1 MEQNTKHIFGAY
13 LNMARQNAFITLSHI
28 SKILGATKEGNEAHL
43 SQMKA
48 ITILKSGRPEE
59 KEKAVK
65 ILTKHFPFLK
75 PMVDNDISRKD
86 SVSQTANADM
96 YSDILIK
103 TFNILNLLRDQHSHY
118 IFIDERID
126 AKEGA
131 KKAGIESDN
140 KKLVYYLKNCF
151 DGARRIAKDRFEF
164 SDDDMKFLTGSKS
177 GDRYEEIIKTDE
189 NGEFIYNGKWP
200 AKIHRERDDFAY
212 KLDTKGKTLSP
223 KGILF
228 LICLFIEKKYATML
242 LDTPEL
248 HFFSNNTPEIQKK
261 IIREIFSVYRIRLP
275 KARID
280 SEKPVFAL
288 GLDMLNELKKCP
300 DELFETLSKKD
311 QDKFRIQPERDN
323 ADNDNMEILMKRYQ
337 DRFPYY
343 AMRYF
348 DDNRLLKK
356 IRFQVSLGKYRYKF
370 YEKKGIDSDNN
381 DRIRALQKELNGFGR
396 LDEIEKVRKE
406 KWAEHI
412 RPYEE
417 IRQDTADEKP
427 YITDHRA
434 NYVTN
439 GNRIGMAFNSAKR
452 QIIDKGYFIPVING
466 KETLCKV
473 PDCWMSIHELKAMVF
488 HNLLCD
494 KDSKGETESV
504 IINYVERYRRLFSD
518 IKEKKLLPIS
528 QNRDEAASVI
538 KGDYNLEFSEIP
550 EKLQDYLTN
559 KSVNIQERF
568 NKLSKERIDKMIS
581 WSERATERL
590 EKDLKVI
597 KDSKTNKI
605 GSDKYVDIKPG
616 RLARFLSEDIL
627 LLQPTKKQGR
637 DKLTGMNFQVM
648 QSSLAIYDKSI
659 EELRRMFVSAQLIGS
674 NISHPFL
681 DKVLDKKPQDT
692 IKFYQIY
699 LEKRIKYL
707 KKLTS
712 KDYKECN
719 FLFSGR
725 QKWTE
730 RDDSYYTD
738 LSGRYLEQPIELP
751 RGLFN
756 EVIKEKLKSKYSDKS
771 DLIASLSKGRC
782 NVSFLIAEF
791 FRHIHD
797 DDNQPFYAYKRTYD
811 IFNNLKDNR
820 TDREIFKPKKEH
832 YLSLDDIL
840 LENETLDKSISKYMQ
855 KKAGNILSGGNSG
868 KNDEYN
874 KIIECF
880 KEVDLSSEIKQERS
894 FFNKIK
900 KQVEEGKRVDG
911 DIAQIKSLL
920 HRKGID
926 YKNIKTSNKTF
937 DLTIYEGYPEYK
949 KICAQLRDFRK
960 NEKVI
965 RQYKVQD
972 ILLYL
977 MAKDVLINS
986 EWKNNE
992 MDEIGQYK
1000 LKNIIPEGDNNILSL
1015 RIPFSISLK
1024 LEDNSVKTIRQE
1036 SLKLKNYG
1044 DFFKFIYDQRIKT
1057 LLPQIKSA
1065 KILDREVLEKELE
1078 QYDLNRTP
1086 LFKLVLDFEKSI
1098 VLQKP
1103 ELELE
1108 RHDFKQILNEF
1119 NADMEN
1125 KDRMRLIRN
1134 AFCHNSYPK
1143 LNDIE
1148 EATKSE
1154 IPKIASS
1161 LVHSFKK
1168 LANN

>member
-1 MEQNTKHIFGAY
+1 MDQNTKYVFGAY

-28 SKILGATKEGNEAHL
+28 SKILGAEKEGNEARL
-43 SQMKA
+43 SEMKA

-65 ILTKHFPFLK
+65 MLTKHFPFLK

-86 SVSQTANADM
+86 SGSQTASTDM
-96 YSDILIK
+96 YSDILTK

-118 IFIDERID
+118 IFIDDRID
-126 AKEGA
+126 GKEGD
-131 KKAGIESDN
+131 KSKTIESDN

-151 DGARRIAKDRFEF
+151 DGARRISKDRFEF
-164 SDDDMKFLTGSKS
+164 SDNDMKFLTGSKD
-177 GDRYEEIIKTDE
+177 GDRYEEILKVDDNGKT
-189 NGEFIYNGKWP
+189 IYNGKWP

-212 KLDTKGKTLSP
+212 KLDTRDKVLSS

-248 HFFSNNTPEIQKK
+248 HFFQNNTSDIQKK
-261 IIREIFSVYRIRLP
+261 IIREIFSIYRMRLP

-311 QDKFRIQPERDN
+311 QDIFRVQPEGDN

-348 DDNRLLKK
+348 DDNRLFKK
-356 IRFQVSLGKYRYKF
+356 IRFQVSLGKYRYEF

-381 DRIRALQKELNGFGR
+381 NRVRSLQKELNGFGR
-396 LDEIEKVRKE
+396 LDEIEKSRQE
-406 KWAEHI
+406 KWAKYI

-417 IRQDTADEKP
+417 IRQDTADENP

-439 GNRIGMAFNSAKR
+439 GNRIGIAFNSANR
-452 QIIDKGYFIPVING
+452 QIIDKGHFIPEVVG
-466 KETLCKV
+466 KQTLCQA
-473 PDCWMSIHELKAMVF
+473 PDCWMSIYELKAMVF

-518 IKEKKLLPIS
+518 IKEKKLLPIC
-528 QNRDEAASVI
+528 QNRDEAASII
-538 KGDYNLEFSEIP
+538 KRDYNLEFSNIP
-550 EKLQDYLTN
+550 EKLQDYLTK
-559 KSVNIQERF
+559 KSANIRERF

-581 WSERATERL
+581 WSERVIERL
-590 EKDLKVI
+590 ENDLKAI
-597 KDSKTNKI
+597 KDSKNNKI

-627 LLQPTKKQGR
+627 LLQPTKEQGK

-659 EELRRMFVSAQLIGS
+659 EELRRMFVSAHLIRS

-681 DKVLDKKPQDT
+681 EKVLNKEPQDT

-699 LEKRIKYL
+699 LEKRIEYL
-707 KKLTS
+707 KGLIPENF
-712 KDYKECN
+712 KDCN

-730 RDDSYYTD
+730 RDESYYRD
-738 LSGRYLEQPIELP
+738 LSARYLIQPIELP

-756 EVIKEKLKSKYSDKS
+756 EAIKEKLKNKYSDKS
-771 DLIASLSKGRC
+771 GLMVSLSQDRC
-782 NVSFLIAEF
+782 NISFLIAEF

-811 IFNNLKDNR
+811 IFNNLRDNR
-820 TDREIFKPKKEH
+820 TDREIFKPKKEY

-840 LENETLDKSISKYMQ
+840 SEHETLDKSISEYMQ
-855 KKAGNILSGGNSG
+855 KKVGNIVSAGISV

-894 FFNKIK
+894 FFNKLK
-900 KQVEEGKRVDG
+900 KQIEEGKRVDG
-911 DIAQIKSLL
+911 DIEQIKSLL
-920 HRKGID
+920 KRRGID
-926 YKNIKTSNKTF
+926 YKIINLSSNKI
-937 DLTIYEGYPEYK
+937 DLTIFEDFPEYK
-949 KICAQLRDFRK
+949 KICTQLRNFKK

-977 MAKDVLINS
+977 MAKDILISS

-1000 LKNIIPEGDNNILSL
+1000 LRNINPEEDNNILSL
-1015 RIPFSISLK
+1015 QIPFSISLK
-1024 LEDNSVKTIRQE
+1024 MENGSTKTIKQE

-1057 LLPQIKSA
+1057 LLPQIQSA
-1065 KILDREVLEKELE
+1065 EILDKEILEKELE

-1086 LFKLVLDFEKSI
+1086 LFKFVLDFEKSI

-1108 RHDFKQILNEF
+1108 RHDFNHILNEF
-1119 NADMEN
+1119 NTDMKN
-1125 KDRMRLIRN
+1125 KNRMRLIRN

-1143 LNDIE
+1143 FNDIE
-1148 EATKSE
+1148 EATKYD
-1154 IPKIASS
+1154 IPKIATS
-1161 LVHSFKK
+1161 LVHSFKR
-1168 LANN
+1168 LINN